1 MKSEHRHEL
10 ETNWLAHHVAIWI
23 ERVRPYNSLI
33 VGGLLAIAVLLA
45 AYSFFG
51 GETSARQAA
60 AWRSYNESVE
70 GSLPNLDQLHESA
83 DEYPDSPVQEFA
95 DITWADGQV
104 AIASRYFIQNRTAA
118 NEALNRATGAYQS
131 LLRET
136 DDERIKSRVHFGL
149 ARVYELQNDLEKA
162 RTEYQAVTGSF
173 TELAK
178 QRIKELE
185 KPRIQKTYE
194 WLATA
199 EGPRRSAP
207 SGPGTPGVRPGFT
220 PGELELPAAS
230 STSDETS
237 PNISIDDLFKGLDGT
252 GNSDDAGAAER
263 YESDE
268 TSAEETPAGEAT
280 SEDAAASDSADT
292 KPAENAP
299 EKTTP
304 DDAKPKE

>member
-33 VGGLLAIAVLLA
+33 VGSLLALVVVLA

-51 GETSARQAA
+51 GETAARQAA

-70 GSLPNLDQLHESA
+70 GSLPNLDRLHESA

-118 NEALNRATGAYQS
+118 NEALNRATGTYQS
-131 LLRET
+131 LLRESE
-136 DDERIKSRVHFGL
+136 DERIKSRAHFGL
-149 ARVYELQNDLEKA
+149 GRVFELQNDLDKA

-173 TELAK
+173 IELAK

-185 KPRIQKTYE
+185 KPSIQKTYE

-199 EGPRRSAP
+199 EGPRRPAP

-230 STSDETS
+230 STSDETN
-237 PNISIDDLFKGLDGT
+237 PNISIDDLFKGFDGT
-252 GNSDDAGAAER
+252 GNADDAGAAER
-263 YESDE
+263 YEGDE
-268 TSAEETPAGEAT
+268 TSTEQPPADESSA
-280 SEDAAASDSADT
+280 DAATPDTDET
-292 KPAENAP
+292 KPVET
-299 EKTTP
+299 KS